1 MRQLILAA
9 IACLLLSH
17 LSFSQ
22 KGNPLDLDEL
32 VEGMDTLDKGGE
44 VWLSALEQSA
54 MDGHV
59 EAQAELCMVFS
70 LGYIVV
76 NNKRMKVPKDYS
88 KALALCRKSAD
99 QGHGGGQLWLG
110 NMYYEGDGVP
120 RNYSKASK
128 WFRKAAMQG
137 VWMAQYVL
145 GHMYYEGKGV
155 LQDFVH
161 AYAWWNLAAARGD
174 MPQSERGWA
183 VSLRDDLREEM
194 TLGQVAEAQKLAAK
208 LQERIAATNLD

>member
-9 IACLLLSH
+9 LAWSLFSH
-17 LSFSQ
+17 LGFSQ

-32 VEGMDTLDKGGE
+32 VERMDTLDKAGKI
-44 VWLSALEQSA
+44 WLSALEQSA
-54 MDGHV
+54 KDGHV
-59 EAQAELCMVFS
+59 EAQAELCKVFS
-70 LGYIVV
+70 LGFMFV
-76 NNKRMKVPKDYS
+76 NNKSMKVPTDYT
-88 KALALCRKSAD
+88 KALELCRKSAD
-99 QGHGGGQLWLG
+99 QGHGGGQYWLG
-110 NMYYEGDGVP
+110 NMYYEGTGVP

-137 VWMAQYVL
+137 VWVAQYVL

-161 AYAWWNLAAARGD
+161 AYALWNLAAARGD
-174 MPQSERGWA
+174 ISKTERGWA
-183 VSLRDDLREEM
+183 VSSRDNLREEM

-208 LQERIAATNLD
+208 LQERIEAANLD